1 MPSDSAEDPD
11 RPRISSKHHRL
22 TKPQPQGVSYN
33 LSSITL
39 PSLSTLPS
47 ASRASLTLSTI
58 QQKST
63 AQLLTLATVS
73 SLSLLTAYNL
83 SGPRGKHPYLLWTAL
98 VAFLGGQGVE
108 YWYNG
113 LSRFP
118 GLRSKEEGYVDVE
131 QEVNGEKVEAEM
143 GRERMVQLV
152 RTGVCGVGFAMG
164 VVGVWGDGA

>member
-1 MPSDSAEDPD
+1 M
-11 RPRISSKHHRL
+11 
-22 TKPQPQGVSYN
+22 SYN

-39 PSLSTLPS
+39 PSLATLPS
-47 ASRASLTLSTI
+47 ASRASLTLQTI

-83 SGPRGKHPYLLWTAL
+83 ASPRGKHPYLLWTAL
-98 VAFLGGQGVE
+98 VAFLGGQGIE

-118 GLRSKEEGYVDVE
+118 GLRAKETGYVEVE
-131 QEVNGEKVEAEM
+131 QEVEPGVNGEKVEAEM
-143 GRERMVQLV
+143 GRERWTQAV
-152 RTGVCGVGFAMG
+152 RTGICGVGFVMG